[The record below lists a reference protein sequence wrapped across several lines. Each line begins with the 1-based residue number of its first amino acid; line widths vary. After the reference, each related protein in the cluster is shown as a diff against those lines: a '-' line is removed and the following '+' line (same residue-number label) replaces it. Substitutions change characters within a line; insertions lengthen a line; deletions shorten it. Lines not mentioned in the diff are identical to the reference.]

1 MSLPSGTSRVHRCHI
16 MFKQSAYSLLF
27 LLLLFCVLASG
38 STQQSRYFTSGE
50 QILNSART
58 DREILFTFVSLN
70 YFFHQFSP
78 FPNCHRAQH
87 GRLFHPEWKPGVWP
101 GPVAYIS
108 NFCRVCHHAGC
119 RWSLEGRPSVCL
131 VSVTYFLARLW
142 PRNSH
147 SYQTQKNRSPL
158 DCGKRFGNRMDKKAT
173 TIHQ

>member
-1 MSLPSGTSRVHRCHI
+1 MSFPSGTSRVHRCHI

-27 LLLLFCVLASG
+27 LLLLLCSSQWFHSAIKVLYIWR
-38 STQQSRYFTSGE
+38 TNR
-50 QILNSART
+50 NSART

-78 FPNCHRAQH
+78 FPNCHTAQH

-147 SYQTQKNRSPL
+147 SYQTEKNRSPL
-158 DCGKRFGNRMDKKAT
+158 DCGHVVKWYALWKTVWKSNG
-173 TIHQ
+173 